1 MDNEK
6 LIRLF
11 NRVILSEKLDRNII
25 YKIIRDITIGIN
37 LFPEE
42 GKVSI
47 YEIRSHIDDDK
58 VNNNFLVKIGN
69 NQYFS
74 FGIND
79 GFDDIYYQIRCNIDL
94 YEKLFDMN
102 ISESDIHNSLR
113 GIINF
118 DIFLG
123 NNDKAAK
130 IVLKDAKN
138 NIVYD
143 DNPLHLININA
154 DSCYELVSR
163 NIDDIEKVNKLSRW
177 GSIFNMTNIE
187 DIDYVLSNDMLTS
200 EEKDNFLMVIKEEY
214 DILKNKI

>member
-11 NRVILSEKLDRNII
+11 NRVILNEKLNRNII
-25 YKIIRDITIGIN
+25 YKIIRDITMGIN

-58 VNNNFLVKIGN
+58 INNNFLVKIGD

-79 GFDDIYYQIRCNIDL
+79 GFDKVYYQIRTNIDL
-94 YEKLFDMN
+94 YDKLFTMN
-102 ISESDIHNSLR
+102 LSDEDIHNSLR

-123 NNDKAAK
+123 NMEPARIALSD
-130 IVLKDAKN
+130 ISSD
-138 NIVYD
+138 IIYD
-143 DNPLHLININA
+143 ENPFHLINVNA
-154 DSCYELVSR
+154 DKCYELIS
-163 NIDDIEKVNKLSRW
+163 NNLDDIEKVNKLSRW

-187 DIDYVLSNDMLTS
+187 DISSVLSDDMLS
-200 EEKDNFLMVIKEEY
+200 AKEKNNFLKVIKQEY
-214 DILKNKI
+214 NKLKNNT